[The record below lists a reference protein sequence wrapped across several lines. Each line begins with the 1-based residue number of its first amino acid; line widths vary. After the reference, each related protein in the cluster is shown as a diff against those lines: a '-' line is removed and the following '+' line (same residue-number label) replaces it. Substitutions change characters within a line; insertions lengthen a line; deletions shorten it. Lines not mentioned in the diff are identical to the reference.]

1 MKVRDKLKGFGGKVY
16 SGFLWIIQI
25 IMMGIIGYGSIMMV
39 GVFGVQRLVL
49 LISRGTY
56 FGQGATPNA
65 VDIGLMVGFP
75 TLFIMGLMFV
85 GLLKFYKK
93 LWQFFTKIFD
103 KMRVKF
109 IDKGDKK

>member
-1 MKVRDKLKGFGGKVY
+1 MKVREKLKGFGGKVY

-25 IMMGIIGYGSIMMV
+25 IMMGIIGYGSIMIV
-39 GVFGVQRLVL
+39 GIFGVQRLVL
-49 LISRGTY
+49 LIYRATQ

-65 VDIGLMVGFP
+65 VDIGLTVGFP
-75 TLFIMGLMFV
+75 TLFIMGLLFF

-93 LWQFFTKIFD
+93 LWQFFTKMFD

-109 IDKGDKK
+109 IDEGDKK